1 MYHFYILYSKA
12 KDRFYVGHTSD
23 LKERLRKH
31 NSDHKG
37 FTGKTGDLKIVYSE
51 EYTTK
56 PEAYFRERQV
66 KAWKSRKAI
75 KKLISR
81 DKK

>member
-1 MYHFYILYSKA
+1 MYHFYILYSKT
-12 KDRFYVGHTSD
+12 KDRFYVGHTND
-23 LKERLRKH
+23 LKERLIKH

-37 FTGKTGDLKIVYSE
+37 FTGKTGDWRIMYSE

-56 PEAYFRERQV
+56 SEAYFRERQV
-66 KAWKSRKAI
+66 KAWKNRNTI